1 MATLTTAET
10 TAPQSPLEET
20 SSAVH
25 ESLLVV
31 ESLHLYNEWLFS
43 NISRFVGDNVL
54 EVGAGI
60 GNITQFLRDR
70 SQVVALEPHLPSAD
84 KAKKL
89 LAEQPNIRVIASTL
103 EEFSAETPW
112 PYPFDTVLCLNVL
125 EHIKDDVHALRCMKK
140 HLSAQGR
147 VVILA
152 PAMPMLFGSLDRS
165 LGHFR
170 RYSRR
175 SLKKRFDEA
184 GLRVTDSFYI
194 NLPGVLGWFLH
205 SRVLHRQQ
213 IAPRAAER
221 FDSMVPYISAAE
233 SIVKPPFGQSL
244 IMVGQSVND

>member
-1 MATLTTAET
+1 MATLTTAPT
-10 TAPQSPLEET
+10 TAQPSASDET
-20 SSAVH
+20 SALVH

-31 ESLHLYNEWLFS
+31 ESLYLYNEWLFS
-43 NISRFVGDNVL
+43 NIRRFVGDNVL

-60 GNITQFLRDR
+60 GNITQFLRDC

-84 KAKKL
+84 HAKML
-89 LAEQPNIRVIASTL
+89 FAEQPNIRVIASTL
-103 EEFSAETPW
+103 ENFSAEKPW
-112 PYPFDTVLCLNVL
+112 PFPFDTVLCLNVL

-152 PAMPMLFGSLDRS
+152 PALPMLFGSLDRS

-175 SLKKRFDEA
+175 SLKKKFDRA
-184 GLRVTDSFYI
+184 GLQVVDSFYI
-194 NLPGVLGWFLH
+194 NLPGVLGWFFH

-213 IAPRAAER
+213 IARRAAER
-221 FDSMVPYISAAE
+221 FNSIVPYISAAE
-233 SIVKPPFGQSL
+233 SIVKPPLGQSL
-244 IMVGQSVND
+244 VMIGQSA